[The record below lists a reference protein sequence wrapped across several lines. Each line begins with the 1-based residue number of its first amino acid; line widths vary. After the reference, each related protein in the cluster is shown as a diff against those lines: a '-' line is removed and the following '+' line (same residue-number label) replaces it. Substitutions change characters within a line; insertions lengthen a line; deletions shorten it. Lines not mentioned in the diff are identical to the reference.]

1 MKNRLIGLFIL
12 GLSGFVLLNL
22 PAFAATEA
30 KAKKNAPEKEAKTA
44 DTKPANKDAKIED
57 GKKVTL
63 HYKLYVE
70 NQLLETADDKDPFI
84 YTQGQHQIVP
94 GLEKGLAGLK
104 VGEHKEIRVKPEEAY
119 GLPNPKAVREISTD
133 KLPAEVPK
141 KVGTIL
147 EAKSPQGQ
155 VLLVKIK
162 EVKDKTVVVDFNH
175 PLAGK
180 ELVFQVDVISVA

>member
-1 MKNRLIGLFIL
+1 MKDRLMATLIF
-12 GLSGFVLLNL
+12 GLSSIFLFSTSAL
-22 PAFAATEA
+22 AANEPKKTVKKQEA
-30 KAKKNAPEKEAKTA
+30 KKQEAKTQQE
-44 DTKPANKDAKIED
+44 TKIED

-70 NQLLETADDKDPFI
+70 NQLLETADVKDPFI
-84 YTQGQHQIVP
+84 YIHGQQQIVP
-94 GLEKGLAGLK
+94 GLEKGLTGLH

-133 KLPAEVPK
+133 KLPVDVPK
-141 KVGTIL
+141 KSGTIL

-180 ELVFQVDVISVA
+180 ELVFQVDVISIGS